1 MLEKTLKKMKL
12 IYWSCVIIML
22 SAFVLDVLYVS
33 KYSEIY
39 AQLLQNPELE
49 RWGIIITLGGIFA
62 SLKLLHPRLNE
73 TDKVD
78 EETAI
83 KKYFTKYMIRLG
95 ALISI
100 SVFNLI
106 CLDATASENFKYLAF
121 ISIFAL
127 FLCTPNKTSIEN
139 ETKI

>member
-1 MLEKTLKKMKL
+1 MLDKTHNKLKL

-22 SAFVLDVLYVS
+22 LAFVLDVLYTS
-33 KYSEIY
+33 KYTLPIE
-39 AQLLQNPELE
+39 NTGLE

-62 SLKLLHPRLNE
+62 SLKLLHPRLKE
-73 TDKVD
+73 IDKTND
-78 EETAI
+78 ETAI
-83 KKYFTKYMIRLG
+83 KKYFIKYLIRLS

-106 CLDATASENFKYLAF
+106 CLNTTAIENFRYLAF

-127 FLCTPNKTSIEN
+127 FLCIPNKASIEN
-139 ETKI
+139 EITV

>member
-1 MLEKTLKKMKL
+1 MLEKTHKKLKL

-22 SAFVLDVLYVS
+22 LAFVLDVLYTS
-33 KYSEIY
+33 KYTHPID
-39 AQLLQNPELE
+39 NTDLE

-73 TDKVD
+73 SEKAN

-83 KKYFTKYMIRLG
+83 KKYFTKYIIRLG
-95 ALISI
+95 SLIAISI
-100 SVFNLI
+100 FNLA
-106 CLDATASENFKYLAF
+106 CLNTTAIENFRYLAF

-127 FLCTPNKTSIEN
+127 FLCAPNKASMEN
-139 ETKI
+139 ETNI

>member
-1 MLEKTLKKMKL
+1 MLEKTHKKLKL

-22 SAFVLDVLYVS
+22 LAFVLDVLYTS
-33 KYSEIY
+33 KYTHPID
-39 AQLLQNPELE
+39 NTDLE

-73 TDKVD
+73 SDKAN

-83 KKYFTKYMIRLG
+83 KKYFTKYIIRLG
-95 ALISI
+95 SLIAISI
-100 SVFNLI
+100 FNLV
-106 CLDATASENFKYLAF
+106 CLNTTAIENFRYLAF

-127 FLCTPNKTSIEN
+127 FLCAPNKASMEN
-139 ETKI
+139 ETNI

>member
-1 MLEKTLKKMKL
+1 MLEKTHKKLKL

-22 SAFVLDVLYVS
+22 LAFVLDVLYTS
-33 KYSEIY
+33 KYTHPID
-39 AQLLQNPELE
+39 NTDLE

-73 TDKVD
+73 SEKAN

-83 KKYFTKYMIRLG
+83 KKYFIKYIIRLG
-95 ALISI
+95 SLIAISI
-100 SVFNLI
+100 FNLV
-106 CLDATASENFKYLAF
+106 CLNTTAIENFRYLAF

-127 FLCTPNKTSIEN
+127 FLCGPNKASMEN
-139 ETKI
+139 ETNI